1 MPISSFL
8 HKYIII
14 IIYQNN
20 IYASERDY
28 FHPQYSHALF
38 VPCPISN
45 KCIIIIN
52 NMNSIIHSFYL
63 LQYDYDIEEVNDRP
77 S

>member
-1 MPISSFL
+1 MQAIE
-8 HKYIII
+8 IIFI
-14 IIYQNN
+14 HNTPMHYL
-20 IYASERDY
+20 
-28 FHPQYSHALF
+28 FHVLY
-38 VPCPISN
+38 N

-63 LQYDYDIEEVNDRP
+63 LQYDIEEVNDRP

>member
-1 MPISSFL
+1 M
-8 HKYIII
+8 
-14 IIYQNN
+14 QGD
-20 IYASERDY
+20 RDY

-63 LQYDYDIEEVNDRP
+63 LQYDIEEVNDRP